1 MQDTPRGS
9 RASRN
14 CQQKWETEGA
24 HLPAGEGNALAVDL
38 GRGAAPHRGALTCED
53 VTTPAVRSPGRTSS
67 DIGVTCVS
75 VEVEV
80 RAWSVVS
87 TVYDARY
94 DLQAGRLP
102 LRLTRAA
109 LDRPRRVLLASF
121 RASAIP

>member
-1 MQDTPRGS
+1 MDGLRSHGDGDQNGAGVGQIHPLLSTGPPRQTMT
-9 RASRN
+9 AVL
-14 CQQKWETEGA
+14 
-24 HLPAGEGNALAVDL
+24 LP
-38 GRGAAPHRGALTCED
+38 RWKIT
-53 VTTPAVRSPGRTSS
+53 STSS
-67 DIGVTCVS
+67 DIGVTYVS

-102 LRLTRAA
+102 MRLTRAA
-109 LDRPRRVLLASF
+109 LDRPRRVLHASF